1 MRAAIYARYSSDLQS
16 ENSID
21 DQVRLCS
28 EETER
33 LGANTVQSYT
43 DFAISG
49 GSTLNRPGI
58 QSLIND
64 CQEGLIDI
72 VVAEAMDRLSRDQ
85 EDIAGIYKRL
95 SFSGVRLITL
105 AEGEINEL
113 HVGLKGTMN
122 SLFLK
127 DLAAK
132 TRRGL
137 RGRIEQGKSGG
148 GRSYGYD
155 VVKKWAADGSPL
167 RGDRTINQA
176 EAAVIIDI
184 FEQYA
189 KGSSP
194 RAIAIKLNKDG
205 TPGPQGSEWGP
216 STINGNAS
224 RGTGILNNELYIGR
238 LVWNRLRYIKDPDTG
253 KRVSRPNPQAAWVI
267 KDVPGMR
274 IVPQG
279 LWDKVKGR
287 QATLKRA
294 RYDKAD
300 LPFWNRKRPRYL
312 FSGLMKCGCCGGGYS
327 KISQSLFGCSTA
339 RNKGTCNNRLNIR
352 RDVLE
357 ATILDGLKNRLMSP
371 DLFEEFCDEFTR
383 ELNRLRRQ
391 ENSSRATIEKDLNKV
406 KRDIKRIIDAIKAG
420 VPPLSIKDEMT
431 QLEERKQRLTQSLQS
446 APDEK
451 PLVHPNLA
459 KLYRRKVAELTD
471 ALESEDTQAEAFEII
486 RSLIDVI
493 VLVPAGG
500 ELKVELKGDLAG
512 ILEACSES
520 KSPSRLSPERLE
532 QFKMVAGVGFEPTTF
547 RL

>member
-1 MRAAIYARYSSDLQS
+1 M
-16 ENSID
+16 
-21 DQVRLCS
+21 
-28 EETER
+28 
-33 LGANTVQSYT
+33 
-43 DFAISG
+43 
-49 GSTLNRPGI
+49 
-58 QSLIND
+58 
-64 CQEGLIDI
+64 IDI

-253 KRVSRPNPQAAWVI
+253 KRVSRLNPEADWII
-267 KDVPGMR
+267 KDVPDLR
-274 IVPQG
+274 IVPQN
-279 LWDKVKGR
+279 LWDKVKDR
-287 QATLKRA
+287 QVTLKRS
-294 RYDKAD
+294 RHDKAD

-339 RNKGTCNNRLNIR
+339 RNKGTCS
-352 RDVLE
+352 
-357 ATILDGLKNRLMSP
+357 ATIWM
-371 DLFEEFCDEFTR
+371 
-383 ELNRLRRQ
+383 RRARQ
-391 ENSSRATIEKDLNKV
+391 SR
-406 KRDIKRIIDAIKAG
+406 
-420 VPPLSIKDEMT
+420 
-431 QLEERKQRLTQSLQS
+431 
-446 APDEK
+446 
-451 PLVHPNLA
+451 
-459 KLYRRKVAELTD
+459 
-471 ALESEDTQAEAFEII
+471 
-486 RSLIDVI
+486 
-493 VLVPAGG
+493 
-500 ELKVELKGDLAG
+500 
-512 ILEACSES
+512 
-520 KSPSRLSPERLE
+520 
-532 QFKMVAGVGFEPTTF
+532 
-547 RL
+547 